1 MVCAVGAVMLCLF
14 PQLPRGFPGNVS
26 KPSPS
31 PGAVLGQ
38 GGDNL
43 YKSWPLQ
50 EQFTSNF
57 PCTWVSIAP
66 HKMAVSFVVAALQ
79 LTFFWSVMLP
89 LLSPRCY
96 SQEQQLISLLHTDF
110 LSASVSQ
117 ETWSKLVWKD
127 LHYLLLTEKS
137 KMQNTMNRNFP
148 CK

>member
-1 MVCAVGAVMLCLF
+1 MVGAVMLCLL
-14 PQLPRGFPGNVS
+14 PQLPRGFPANVS

-31 PGAVLGQ
+31 KGAALGGGS

-43 YKSWPLQ
+43 YRSWPLQ
-50 EQFTSNF
+50 EQFTSTF
-57 PCTWVSIAP
+57 PSTWVSTAP
-66 HKMAVSFVVAALQ
+66 HEMAVSFVGAALQ
-79 LTFFWSVMLP
+79 FTFFWPVTLP

-110 LSASVSQ
+110 LSTSVSQ
-117 ETWSKLVWKD
+117 ETWSKLLWED

-137 KMQNTMNRNFP
+137 KMQNTTNRNFP